1 MMAPLGVGLLVHVH
15 PSAVV
20 APEAELAD
28 DVVIGPYAVVH
39 GCVRLAAGVRVDAH
53 AVLGGDPQDPTFTGG
68 ATTVQ
73 VGPDT
78 VIREA
83 AIVHRSTTTTPTTIG
98 AGCLIMGQ
106 AHVAHDCSIGDG
118 AVVSQ
123 AVLLGGH
130 VSVGDGAVIGGMCAV
145 QQHVRIGRQAM
156 VGAMSKVTRDV
167 LPFCG
172 VDGSPATH
180 RALNA
185 VGLRRSGMP
194 SEDYHALRRVFDLLR
209 DGHELDSW
217 SEGPVAQLVEFLA
230 GPSRRG
236 ISPFRL
242 GGEAV

>member
-1 MMAPLGVGLLVHVH
+1 LVQVH

-20 APEAELAD
+20 APEAEVAD

-53 AVLGGDPQDPTFTGG
+53 AVLGGDPQDPTFAGG
-68 ATTVQ
+68 ATGVEI
-73 VGPDT
+73 GPDT

-83 AIVHRSTTTTPTTIG
+83 AIVHRSTTATPTRIG

-106 AHVAHDCSIGDG
+106 VHVAHDCQLGDG
-118 AVVSQ
+118 VTVSQ
-123 AVLLGGH
+123 AVSLGGH
-130 VSVGDGAVIGGMCAV
+130 VAVGDEAAVGAMCAV
-145 QQHVRIGRQAM
+145 QQHVRIGRQAV

-172 VDGSPATH
+172 VDGNPATH
-180 RALNA
+180 RALNV
-185 VGLRRSGMP
+185 VGLKRSGMP
-194 SEDYHALRRVFDLLR
+194 PEDYFALRRVFDLLR
-209 DGHELDSW
+209 DGHELESW
-217 SEGPVAQLVEFLA
+217 TNGPVGQLVEFLA

-242 GGEAV
+242 AGEAG

>member
-1 MMAPLGVGLLVHVH
+1 VGLLVHVH

-39 GCVRLAAGVRVDAH
+39 GCVRLAAGVRVDSH
-53 AVLGGDPQDPTFTGG
+53 AVLGGDPQDLTFTGG
-68 ATTVQ
+68 PTTVEI
-73 VGPDT
+73 GADT

-83 AIVHRSTTTTPTTIG
+83 AIVHRSTTSTPTRIG
-98 AGCLIMGQ
+98 AGCVIMGQ
-106 AHVAHDCSIGDG
+106 VHVAHDCQLGDG
-118 AVVSQ
+118 VVVSQ
-123 AVLLGGH
+123 AVSLGGH
-130 VSVGDGAVIGGMCAV
+130 VAVDDGAVIGAMSMV
-145 QQHVRIGRQAM
+145 QQHVRIGRQAV

-172 VDGSPATH
+172 VEGSPATH
-180 RALNA
+180 RALNV
-185 VGLRRSGMP
+185 VGLKRSGMP
-194 SEDYHALRRVFDLLR
+194 PADYRALRHVFDLLR

-217 SEGPVAQLVEFLA
+217 ADGPVAQLVEFLA

-236 ISPFRL
+236 ISPFRH

>member
-53 AVLGGDPQDPTFTGG
+53 AVLGGDPQDLAFAGGPTTLE
-68 ATTVQ
+68 

-83 AIVHRSTTTTPTTIG
+83 AIVHRSTGVTPTRIG

-106 AHVAHDCSIGDG
+106 VHVAHDCQLGDG
-118 AVVSQ
+118 VVVSQ
-123 AVLLGGH
+123 AATLGGH
-130 VSVGDGAVIGGMCAV
+130 VSVGDGAVVGGMCAV

-156 VGAMSKVTRDV
+156 VGSLSKVTRDV

-172 VDGSPATH
+172 VDGNPATH
-180 RALNA
+180 RALNV

-194 SEDYHALRRVFDLLR
+194 PADYRALRRVFDLLR

-217 SEGPVAQLVEFLA
+217 PDGPVAQLVEFLA

-242 GGEAV
+242 AGEAV

>member
-1 MMAPLGVGLLVHVH
+1 MHVH

-53 AVLGGDPQDPTFTGG
+53 AVLGGDPQDLTFAGGPTTLE
-68 ATTVQ
+68 

-83 AIVHRSTTTTPTTIG
+83 AIVHRSTAAAPTRIG

-106 AHVAHDCSIGDG
+106 VHVAHDCQLGDG
-118 AVVSQ
+118 VIVSQ
-123 AVLLGGH
+123 AVALGGH
-130 VSVGDGAVIGGMCAV
+130 VTVGDGAVIGGMTAV
-145 QQHVRIGRQAM
+145 HQHVRIGRQAV

-172 VDGSPATH
+172 VEGNPATH
-180 RALNA
+180 RALNVA
-185 VGLRRSGMP
+185 GLRRSGMP
-194 SEDYHALRRVFDLLR
+194 PADYRALRRVFDLLR

-217 SEGPVAQLVEFLA
+217 SDGPVAQLVEFLA

-236 ISPFRL
+236 ISRFRPAA
-242 GGEAV
+242 EPTA

>member
-1 MMAPLGVGLLVHVH
+1 VVHVH

-53 AVLGGDPQDPTFTGG
+53 AVLGGDPQDLTFTGG
-68 ATTVQ
+68 PTTLE
-73 VGPDT
+73 VGADT

-83 AIVHRSTTTTPTTIG
+83 AIVHRSTGPAPTRIG

-106 AHVAHDCSIGDG
+106 VHVAHDCQIGDG
-118 AVVSQ
+118 VIVSQ
-123 AVLLGGH
+123 AVSLGGH
-130 VSVGDGAVIGGMCAV
+130 VTVDDGVVVGSMSAVH
-145 QQHVRIGRQAM
+145 QHVRIGRQAV

-172 VDGSPATH
+172 VEGNPASH
-180 RALNA
+180 RALNV
-185 VGLRRSGMP
+185 VGLRRSAMP
-194 SEDYHALRRVFDLLR
+194 PEDYRALRRVFELLR

-217 SEGPVAQLVEFLA
+217 SEGPVAQVVEFLA

-236 ISPFRL
+236 ISPFRPA
-242 GGEAV
+242 GEAV